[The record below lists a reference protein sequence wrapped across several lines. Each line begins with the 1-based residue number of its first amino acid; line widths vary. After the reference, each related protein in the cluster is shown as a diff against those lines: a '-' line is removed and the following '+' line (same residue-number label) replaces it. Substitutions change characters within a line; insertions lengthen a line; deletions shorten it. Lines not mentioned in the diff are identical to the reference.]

1 MKARLRTAGLLAAI
15 FLLLAPDISIEPSS
29 QRPLQLTQATAEAQA
44 GGRRRRTRRRTA
56 VVVGTSVHAA
66 DQQADAQQ
74 QAAADQQVAAAEQEA
89 AAAQQQ
95 AAEAEQRAATAE
107 QEAAAAKQEAA
118 DAEQRADAAE
128 QEAAA
133 AQRQAA
139 GEPLPV
145 GKVVPKLPAGCASM
159 PVGDVEYHYCGG
171 NYYRAAFQEN
181 TLVYVTTAPP

>member
-1 MKARLRTAGLLAAI
+1 MRARLRTAGLLAAI

-29 QRPLQLTQATAEAQA
+29 QRPLQLTQATAEAQV

-56 VVVGTSVHAA
+56 VIVGTSVHAA

-74 QAAADQQVAAAEQEA
+74 QAAADQQVAAAQ
-89 AAAQQQ
+89 
-95 AAEAEQRAATAE
+95 
-107 QEAAAAKQEAA
+107 QEAA

-145 GKVVPKLPAGCASM
+145 GKVVPKLPEGCTSKT
-159 PVGDVEYHYCGG
+159 VGGVEYHECGG

-181 TLVYVTTAPP
+181 NLVYVTTAPP

>member
-15 FLLLAPDISIEPSS
+15 LLLLAPDISIEPSS
-29 QRPLQLTQATAEAQA
+29 ERPLQLTQATAEAQA

-95 AAEAEQRAATAE
+95 AAEAEQRAA
-107 QEAAAAKQEAA
+107 
-118 DAEQRADAAE
+118 AAE

-133 AQRQAA
+133 AQQQAA

-145 GKVVPKLPAGCASM
+145 GTVVPKLPEGCTSKT
-159 PVGDVEYHYCGG
+159 VGGVEYHECGG
-171 NYYRAAFQEN
+171 NYFRAAFQEN
-181 TLVYVTTAPP
+181 NLVYVTTAPP

>member
-29 QRPLQLTQATAEAQA
+29 PRPLQLTQATAEAQV

-56 VVVGTSVHAA
+56 VIVGTSVHAA
-66 DQQADAQQ
+66 DQQAAAQQ
-74 QAAADQQVAAAEQEA
+74 QAAADEQVAAAQ
-89 AAAQQQ
+89 
-95 AAEAEQRAATAE
+95 
-107 QEAAAAKQEAA
+107 QEAA

-133 AQRQAA
+133 AQQQPAAPAAPPADA

-145 GKVVPKLPAGCASM
+145 GTVVRKLPEGCASM
-159 PVGDVEYHYCGG
+159 PVGDVAYHYCGG

>member
-1 MKARLRTAGLLAAI
+1 MKPTLRTAGMLAAI
-15 FLLLAPDISIEPSS
+15 ILLLAPDISFEPSPWVPWV
-29 QRPLQLTQATAEAQA
+29 PLQVTRATAEAQA

-74 QAAADQQVAAAEQEA
+74 QAAADQQVAAAQ
-89 AAAQQQ
+89 
-95 AAEAEQRAATAE
+95 
-107 QEAAAAKQEAA
+107 QEAA

-133 AQRQAA
+133 AQQQAAAAQQQPAAPPATPADA

-145 GKVVPKLPAGCASM
+145 GTVVQKLPDGCTSQAS
-159 PVGDVEYHYCGG
+159 GGVEYHNCGG
-171 NYYRAAFQEN
+171 NYYRTAFQGN
-181 TLVYVTTAPP
+181 NLVYVTTAPP